1 MTSSTMKFRSSG
13 AFTHDLRSEVNDL
26 LVQHPA
32 LLRRARRELVLKA
45 VIAAVLMLGSYLSLL
60 LLHLGIQLVG
70 VALVGL
76 ILGAIL
82 AGFCV
87 QHDANH
93 LATFSSQRWNHLLG
107 WIFSDV
113 CLGFGSYMWQTKHNV
128 AHHTYTNVAGH
139 DPDAEQAPLLKLAP
153 SHPGRPWYRGQVV
166 YAWPLYLLMGFRMQ
180 LLADVVGFS
189 QGRIGASPLR
199 FPRGW
204 PRVGIFAGKALFLS
218 WTFLIPILIGF
229 PWWGVLGCY
238 VVVVGTLS
246 LVMTIVFQLAHCV
259 TEATYATPEQ
269 LGAAKERTEWM
280 IHQVQTTVDFSPRN
294 RLLCWWLG
302 GLNFQV
308 IHHLFP
314 KLPHPIYR
322 RLAPIVQEV
331 CKRHGLTYQAHPN
344 IWSAFR
350 SHVRHLW
357 EMGKL
362 GQPLDLEMG

>member
-1 MTSSTMKFRSSG
+1 MTASPVKFRSSG
-13 AFTHDLRSEVNDL
+13 AFTRDLRSAVDDFL
-26 LVQHPA
+26 ALHPS
-32 LLRRARRELVLKA
+32 LLRRARRELAVKA
-45 VIAAVLMLGSYLSLL
+45 VGAAMLMVGSYLSLL
-60 LLHLGIQLVG
+60 FLHLRIALVG

-76 ILGAIL
+76 ISGAIL

-93 LATFSSQRWNHLLG
+93 RATFPSQRWNHLLA
-107 WIFSDV
+107 WVFSDV

-139 DPDAEQAPLLKLAP
+139 DPDAEQTPLLKLAP
-153 SHPGRPWYRGQVV
+153 SQAGRPWYRWQAV

-180 LLADVVGFS
+180 LMADVVGFS
-189 QGRIGASPLR
+189 QRRIGRSPLR

-204 PRVGIFAGKALFLS
+204 AGVGVVAGKALFLG
-218 WTFLIPILIGF
+218 WTFLIPILLGF

-238 VVVVGTLS
+238 IVVVGTLS

-269 LGAAKERTEWM
+269 LSPEDERTEWM
-280 IHQVQTTVDFSPRN
+280 IYQVRTTVDFSPRN
-294 RLLCWWLG
+294 RLLCWCLG

-322 RLAPIVQEV
+322 RLAPIVREV
-331 CKRHGLTYQAHPN
+331 CQRHDLTYQTHPN
-344 IWSAFR
+344 IWSALH
-350 SHVRHLW
+350 SHVRHLR

-362 GQPLDLEMG
+362 GQPLELEMG

>member
-1 MTSSTMKFRSSG
+1 MK
-13 AFTHDLRSEVNDL
+13 AVTA
-26 LVQHPA
+26 A
-32 LLRRARRELVLKA
+32 LLIV
-45 VIAAVLMLGSYLSLL
+45 GSYLSLL
-60 LLHLGIQLVG
+60 LFHLGIELIG
-70 VALVGL
+70 LALLGL

-93 LATFSSQRWNHLLG
+93 LATFPSKRWNHLLG
-107 WIFSDV
+107 WISSDV

-139 DPDAEQAPLLKLAP
+139 DPDAEQTPLLKLAP
-153 SHPGRPWYRGQVV
+153 SQPLRPWYRWQVV
-166 YAWPLYLLMGFRMQ
+166 YAWPLYLFMGFRMQ
-180 LLADVVGFS
+180 LMADVVGFS

-204 PRVGIFAGKALFLS
+204 PRVGILAGKALFLG
-218 WTFLIPILIGF
+218 WTFLIPILMGF
-229 PWWGVLGCY
+229 PWWGVICCY
-238 VVVVGTLS
+238 VIVVGTLS

-259 TEATYATPEQ
+259 SEATYATPEQ
-269 LGAAKERTEWM
+269 LTTAGERTEWM
-280 IHQVQTTVDFSPRN
+280 AYQVQTTVDFSPRN

-308 IHHLFP
+308 VHHLFP

-331 CKRHGLTYQAHPN
+331 CQRHDLTYQAHSN
-344 IWSAFR
+344 LWSAFR

-362 GQPLDLEMG
+362 GQPLELEMG